1 MVAPIVRPATRG
13 DADFLAWTI
22 FVASRGHLARGWF
35 DIMLDRPETFCLD
48 FCRRLVLADA
58 MSWWHWSLFHVAQMD
73 GAVAA
78 ALCVFGDDSVYEA
91 SSAAMVEA
99 SRGIGL
105 SKEEH
110 RKLWPRGSFIMSTVT
125 GEDDAWTVENVATLP
140 RYRGQGAVQAL
151 IARGLDVGRMA
162 GFKRAQIS
170 FLIGNEPAERAYAK
184 AGFTLA
190 EEKRAPEFEVAMGT
204 PGVKRFARDI

>member
-1 MVAPIVRPATRG
+1 MVAPVIRPATRD

-35 DIMLDRPETFCLD
+35 DIMLDRPEAFCLD

-58 MSWWHWSLFHVAQMD
+58 VSWWHWSLFHVAEMD
-73 GAVAA
+73 GAVAS
-78 ALCVFGDDSVYEA
+78 ALCVFGGDGVYQA
-91 SSAAMVEA
+91 SSAAMTEA

-105 SKEEH
+105 SKDEH
-110 RKLWPRGSFIMSTVT
+110 QKLWPRGSFIMSTVT

-151 IARGLDVGRMA
+151 IARGLDAGRAA

-170 FLIGNEPAERAYAK
+170 FLIGNDAAERAYAK
-184 AGFTLA
+184 AGFVFA
-190 EEKRAPEFEVAMGT
+190 EEKRAPEFEAAMGT